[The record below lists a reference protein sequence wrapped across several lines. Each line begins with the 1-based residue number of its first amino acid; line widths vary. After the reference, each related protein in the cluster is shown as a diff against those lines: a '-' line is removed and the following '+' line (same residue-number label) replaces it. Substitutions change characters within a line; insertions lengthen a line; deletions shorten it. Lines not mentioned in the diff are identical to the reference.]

1 MKAILVKEPGGIEQL
16 ELVDIKKPQP
26 ATDEVLVKVK
36 AAAVNRADIV
46 KRIGKY
52 PNQPKENISLG
63 LEVSG
68 VIEEL
73 GSADSKYKIGD
84 EVCGLM
90 AEGGYAEYAILREDV
105 IIPKPKN
112 LSFIEAAAI
121 PEVFMTAY
129 QTLFWLGKLN
139 ESEHVLIHAG
149 GSGVGTAAIQLA
161 KQAGARVTV
170 TAGSKEKL
178 DFCQTLGA
186 DTLINY
192 KEEKFSDV
200 ILEETENKGVD
211 LILDFIG
218 ASYWDMNMKSIGVDG
233 RIVLIGLLGGARV
246 ENFNLNHILAKR
258 VQVTGTLLNPRSNQ
272 YKADLV
278 KDLIDSSLEKFKTGD
293 LKPIVDSTYKLS
305 EVGKAHDYMQASKNI
320 GKIVLT
326 VE

>member
-26 ATDEVLVKVK
+26 AKDEVLVKVK

-90 AEGGYAEYAILREDV
+90 ADGGYAEYAILREDV

-112 LSFIEAAAI
+112 LTFTEAAAI

-129 QTLFWLGKLN
+129 QTLFWLGKLK

>member
-1 MKAILVKEPGGIEQL
+1 MKAILVKEPGGTEQL
-16 ELVDIKKPQP
+16 NLVDIDKPKP
-26 ATDEVLVKVK
+26 NKEEVLVKVK
-36 AAAVNRADIV
+36 ASAVNRADIV
-46 KRIGKY
+46 KRVGKY
-52 PNQPKENISLG
+52 PNQAKENISLG

-68 VIEEL
+68 VIESVGREN
-73 GSADSKYKIGD
+73 SKYKVGD

-105 IIPKPKN
+105 IIPRPEN
-112 LSFIEAAAI
+112 LSFIEAVAI
-121 PEVFMTAY
+121 TEVLMPAY
-129 QTLFWLGKLN
+129 QTLFWLGKLKKG
-139 ESEHVLIHAG
+139 EHVLIHAG

-161 KQAGARVTV
+161 KQAGATVTV

-192 KEEKFSDV
+192 KEENFSEV
-200 ILEETENKGVD
+200 IQEKTKKRGVD

-218 ASYWDMNMKSIGVDG
+218 ASYWEMNMKSIAVEG
-233 RIVLIGLLGGARV
+233 RIVLIGLLGDARV

-258 VQVTGTLLNPRSNQ
+258 IQVTGTLLNPRSDQ

-278 KDLIDSSLEKFKTGD
+278 KDLVDSSLNLFKSGD
-293 LKPIVDSTYKLS
+293 LKPIVDSTYKLAD
-305 EVGKAHDYMQASKNI
+305 VGDAHNHMQASKNI